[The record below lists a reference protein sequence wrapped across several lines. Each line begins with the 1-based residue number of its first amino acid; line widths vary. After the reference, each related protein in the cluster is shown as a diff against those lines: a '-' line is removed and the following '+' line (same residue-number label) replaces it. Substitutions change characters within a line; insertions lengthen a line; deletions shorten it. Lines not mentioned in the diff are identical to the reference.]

1 MAQRLGTGLGLER
14 GKKEE
19 TDERVLELA
28 RLAAIDSPLLGHS
41 QPIHAVITQPYS
53 EIRDPLALRQS
64 IPSRLPSRI
73 VSHKL
78 AAVAGPAAHPLKFSS
93 PCAPSL

>member
-1 MAQRLGTGLGLER
+1 MLRGRAEGLYGTCVWWGKGRWCMAQRLGTGLGLER

-41 QPIHAVITQPYS
+41 QPIHAVITQPSS
-53 EIRDPLALRQS
+53 EIRDPLALRLP
-64 IPSRLPSRI
+64 IPSR
-73 VSHKL
+73 
-78 AAVAGPAAHPLKFSS
+78 
-93 PCAPSL
+93 

>member
-41 QPIHAVITQPYS
+41 QPIHAVITQPSLRDSRSPGAPAVHS
-53 EIRDPLALRQS
+53 EP
-64 IPSRLPSRI
+64 PP
-73 VSHKL
+73 
-78 AAVAGPAAHPLKFSS
+78 
-93 PCAPSL
+93 